1 MLYTKTKWNSRRLRC
16 CRRVER
22 NQLKNIQ
29 KKSAKKSTFIYG
41 TCIYGLKYIY
51 IYIWLYAYVN
61 YHCFFFFI
69 GRPKMSNVFGDKRTK
84 LNEVIQSKVWSIH
97 VFFYIYIYR
106 YRGSKIEISNEL
118 LIAIGLKKVKPRKRH
133 RSSRKTSL
141 FGWPFDRNRLTAFW
155 ASTFWG

>member
-1 MLYTKTKWNSRRLRC
+1 MKQSPSSLLSSSGKKPIKKYTEKKR
-16 CRRVER
+16 E
-22 NQLKNIQ
+22 KINIYIRHMYIR
-29 KKSAKKSTFIYG
+29 FEI
-41 TCIYGLKYIY
+41 YIY

-61 YHCFFFFI
+61 YHCFFFFYW
-69 GRPKMSNVFGDKRTK
+69 PPENVKRFWRQTHEAK
-84 LNEVIQSKVWSIH
+84 WGNTEQSV
-97 VFFYIYIYR
+97 VNPCLFLYMYIYR

>member
-1 MLYTKTKWNSRRLRC
+1 
-16 CRRVER
+16 
-22 NQLKNIQ
+22 
-29 KKSAKKSTFIYG
+29 
-41 TCIYGLKYIY
+41 
-51 IYIWLYAYVN
+51 
-61 YHCFFFFI
+61 
-69 GRPKMSNVFGDKRTK
+69 MSNVFGDKRTK